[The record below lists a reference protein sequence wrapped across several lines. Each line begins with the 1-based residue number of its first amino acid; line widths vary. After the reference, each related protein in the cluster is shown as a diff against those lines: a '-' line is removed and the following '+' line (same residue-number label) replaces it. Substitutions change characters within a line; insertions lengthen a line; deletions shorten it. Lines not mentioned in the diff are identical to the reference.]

1 MNPITSS
8 RELELA
14 LIASD
19 IPVADWGQGVAKSVA
34 DLWLELQNGETTLSF
49 STEDGSILYRQTQ
62 VVELLIQRGDE
73 TLIEAMQELGSGERR
88 YRNRLPS
95 EKIKADETPF
105 FAARRC
111 LHEEFSLAE
120 VQLEAIQITIEQ
132 PVVQPVDLVDEKLH
146 SSPSYPGLNTL
157 YTVHRARIV
166 GCDFP
171 AHDFATENRA
181 HAEGDPVK
189 AHHWHW
195 AKEWAK

>member
-14 LIASD
+14 LVASD

-49 STEDGSILYRQTQ
+49 ATEDGAILYRQTQ
-62 VVELLIQRGDE
+62 VVELLIQREDE
-73 TLIEAMQELGSGERR
+73 TLIEAMQELGNGERR

-105 FAARRC
+105 LAARRC

-120 VQLEAIQITIEQ
+120 VQLEAIQITIE
-132 PVVQPVDLVDEKLH
+132 QPVDLVDEKLH

-195 AKEWAK
+195 AKEWTK

>member
-14 LIASD
+14 LVASD

-49 STEDGSILYRQTQ
+49 ATEDGSILYRQTQ
-62 VVELLIQRGDE
+62 VVELLIQREDE
-73 TLIEAMQELGSGERR
+73 TLIEAMQELENGERR

-105 FAARRC
+105 LAARRC

-132 PVVQPVDLVDEKLH
+132 PVEQPVDLVDEKLH

-157 YTVHRARIV
+157 YTLHRARIV

>member
-1 MNPITSS
+1 MRVLNSIKD
-8 RELELA
+8 LESWLKSHSVN
-14 LIASD
+14 ID
-19 IPVADWGQGVAKSVA
+19 NWGQGDAKALA
-34 DLWLELQNGETTLSF
+34 DLWLEILNHETTLHESPPR
-49 STEDGSILYRQTQ
+49 RQVG
-62 VVELLIQRGDE
+62 VVELLIARDNM
-73 TLIEAMQELGSGERR
+73 TLIEAMQELRNGERR

-105 FAARRC
+105 LAARRC

-120 VQLEAIQITIEQ
+120 VQLEAIQITIE
-132 PVVQPVDLVDEKLH
+132 QPVDLVDEKLH